1 MAATQQ
7 PQLVFVD
14 GAFAELAQD
23 MANLLSIGDEVK
35 PLLEKEQE
43 EEALARIVKAST
55 SLNSIPEKEFT
66 GAYNALVYLVLQSKE
81 PKKHLPTVCQN
92 LTKPVTSSPQHGAQL
107 ALFELTSIFNLLK
120 PADPVRFHV
129 LIQIVRFYKIH
140 NLPISEH
147 LKAALKNLP
156 RWLETWENSEEDCRK
171 IYLEV
176 VDVMTAANE
185 EEEAYQHLLKALRT
199 YDADESEEC
208 SSEEA
213 QQLSLRAVRMA
224 ISSPTRLSY
233 EDLRPLQP
241 VQALS
246 DSHPVHYQLL
256 QIFSEQDLDD
266 YDDFREEHDGF
277 IEKEKLDHD
286 VLHRKMRLLTFASLA
301 ASNMQTREI
310 SYKDITKA
318 LQIPS
323 EDVEMWAI
331 DVIRAGLVEGKLSQ
345 KKNVFLIHSVKYRV
359 FGEKQWRQL
368 LSTLEKTKKTV
379 GGLLTTLRKEEANAQ
394 QEAERKLVEASG
406 QQGGGGGGDRQRRG
420 GRGQQQSQRERN
432 DRDD

>member
-43 EEALARIVKAST
+43 EEALASIVKAST

-129 LIQIVRFYKIH
+129 LIQVVRFYKIH

-147 LKAALKNLP
+147 LKGALKNLP
-156 RWLETWENSEEDCRK
+156 RWLETWESSEEDCRK

-176 VDVMTAANE
+176 VDIMTAANE

-199 YDADESEEC
+199 YDADEDEES

-213 QQLSLRAVRMA
+213 QQFALRAVRMA

-241 VQALS
+241 VEALRE
-246 DSHPVHYQLL
+246 SHPVHFQLL
-256 QIFSEQDLDD
+256 EIFCERDLDD
-266 YDDFREEHDGF
+266 YDDFREEHEGF

-286 VLHRKMRLLTFASLA
+286 VLCRKMRLLTFASLA

-345 KKNVFLIHSVKYRV
+345 KKNVFLIHSVKYRI

-379 GGLLTTLRKEEANAQ
+379 GGLLATLRKEEANAQ
-394 QEAERKLVEASG
+394 QEAERKLVETSG
-406 QQGGGGGGDRQRRG
+406 QQGGGGDRQRRG